1 VKDENQNYWSIY
13 IGEALHNRAVPPA
26 TVIVTDTFHKCLLS
40 GNHDAWRMII
50 QQSEKFIEE
59 RERDEGPIY

>member
-1 VKDENQNYWSIY
+1 VENENNNYWSVY
-13 IGEALHNRAVPPA
+13 IGAALTDRTVAPA

-59 RERDEGPIY
+59 RERNEGPAY